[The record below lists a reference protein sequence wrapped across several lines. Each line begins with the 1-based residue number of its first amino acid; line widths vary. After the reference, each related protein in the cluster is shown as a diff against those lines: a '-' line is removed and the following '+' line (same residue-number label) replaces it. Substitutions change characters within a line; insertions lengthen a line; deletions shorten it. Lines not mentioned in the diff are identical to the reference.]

1 MAVKFTQELEIQTQR
16 PLEYKRGP
24 VQTKIDLINPNSWAH
39 EGDEGDE
46 VYYVYEG
53 MLVAVISSKDVYM
66 LVDKSKILSP
76 DYSGWALVGSGAS
89 GMELD
94 GGNASSYYT
103 EDQIIN
109 TGGAS
114 ATE

>member
-1 MAVKFTQELEIQTQR
+1 MNIKITNGFEIQTEQ

-24 VQTKIDLINPNSWAH
+24 VQNKIDLINPNSWAH

-53 MLVAVISSKDVYM
+53 MLVSVISSKDIYM
-66 LVDKSKILSP
+66 LIDKSKILSP
-76 DYSGWALVGSGAS
+76 DYSGWALVGSGSS

-94 GGNASSYYT
+94 GGTAISYYT
-103 EDQIIN
+103 HDQIIN

>member
-24 VQTKIDLINPNSWAH
+24 VQNKADLIKSDSWSH
-39 EGDEGDE
+39 DGD

>member
-1 MAVKFTQELEIQTQR
+1 MNIKITNGFEIQTEQ

-24 VQTKIDLINPNSWAH
+24 VQNKIDLINPNSWAH
-39 EGDEGDE
+39 EGD

-53 MLVAVISSKDVYM
+53 MLVPVISSKDIYM

-76 DYSGWALVGSGAS
+76 DYSGWALVGSGSS

-94 GGNASSYYT
+94 GGTAISYYT
-103 EDQIIN
+103 QDQIIN